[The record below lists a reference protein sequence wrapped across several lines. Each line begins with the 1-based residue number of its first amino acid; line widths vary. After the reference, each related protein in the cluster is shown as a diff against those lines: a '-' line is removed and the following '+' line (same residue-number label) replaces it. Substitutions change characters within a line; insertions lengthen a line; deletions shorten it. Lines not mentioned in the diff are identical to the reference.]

1 MACVHTLG
9 GQWPNHGPIHF
20 THSLYYLDRDYKHLL
35 CWQTFCSWKWK
46 PLSPFSYLSL
56 CMHVWHAC
64 LDVWEHVGMPVHMRA
79 CSCEDPRLIPRII
92 FNSLSHHVQWEGVSQ
107 SHPQFP
113 GRDRLPN
120 QYALGSHLCLP
131 SWNCRLA
138 ASPTL
143 HLHGFCWSE
152 SQSSHLQGKHFHH
165 WAISPAWLLN
175 YIQSYYSCR
184 DIKCICRDHPQVR
197 WQTPKFSTIYIVKI
211 TKTRIF

>member
-1 MACVHTLG
+1 ML
-9 GQWPNHGPIHF
+9 PD
-20 THSLYYLDRDYKHLL
+20 LR
-35 CWQTFCSWKWK
+35 SWKWR
-46 PLSPFSYLSL
+46 PLPPFSYLSL
-56 CMHVWHAC
+56 CVHVWHAC
-64 LDVWEHVGMPVHMRA
+64 LDVWECVEILCTREHVHVKTLDWYQE
-79 CSCEDPRLIPRII
+79 SSLT
-92 FNSLSHHVQWEGVSQ
+92 LSHHVQWEGVFQ

-120 QYALGSHLCLP
+120 QYALGSHLRLP

-197 WQTPKFSTIYIVKI
+197 WQMPKFSTIYIVKI